1 MPDTVKV
8 RMVLKTISDHCKAAW
23 KEGENADSF
32 SGLLRKSPVANIT
45 QHAFV
50 FLFLAI
56 VIGVTVLVLGEF
68 LDAIP
73 DDGPFDTQLT
83 DIENNIGTGIIVF
96 GIVLIVIPV
105 VAILAYLWQNMGGMA
120 GATNGAGRFRR

>member
-1 MPDTVKV
+1 MKD
-8 RMVLKTISDHCKAAW
+8 LIKTAW

-32 SGLLRKSPVANIT
+32 SDLVRHSPVANIT

-56 VIGVTVLVLGEF
+56 VIGVALLVLGEF
-68 LDAIP
+68 FEALP
-73 DDGPFDTQLT
+73 T
-83 DIENNIGTGIIVF
+83 DEHGNYQHFNESMGAVEDNTGTGLIVF

-105 VAILAYLWQNMGGMA
+105 VAILAYLWANLGGVA
-120 GATNGAGRFRR
+120 GAAGGNGRMRR